1 MLRLPSSLWSL
12 LSPWSESRPLSWTL
26 LPAILSEPFGSA
38 NRPVVPEADESVDAF
53 LTRRFGESFARV
65 FGSALIHGIYA
76 ADSRELSVRAAFP
89 SLWDAETRGNGSVLL
104 GMFRGGGTKDE
115 GVYELGDMVD
125 RMKGVSVLSFKE
137 GIEAL
142 PRALEKHLAAKEN
155 VEILKGTAVSSL
167 RMTEDE
173 QIEVGISP
181 PICFLVL

>member
-1 MLRLPSSLWSL
+1 M
-12 LSPWSESRPLSWTL
+12 SWTL
-26 LPAILSEPFGSA
+26 IPAVLSEPFSSA
-38 NRPVVPEADESVDAF
+38 NRPIIAETDQDESVDSF

-65 FGSALIHGIYA
+65 FGSALVHGIYA

-104 GMFRGGGTKDE
+104 GMFRGGRTKDE
-115 GVYELGDMVD
+115 GVYELGDLVD

-155 VEILKGTAVSSL
+155 IEILKGTAVSSL
-167 RMTEDE
+167 RMAEDE
-173 QIEVGISP
+173 QIEVGISSVV
-181 PICFLVL
+181 CFIVSWHIGDAW